1 MEKIMDNLVLEY
13 AEEIKKR
20 NLSLNTQEAYLSD
33 LKRFSEF
40 IEKRNE
46 KIADVT
52 EISIMAYVQQLI
64 SNDMANSSIARSM
77 ASIRG
82 LYKHLILKGIVQ
94 RDPTMRYESLKVKR
108 SLPVILTVE
117 EVDKLLSMPDLSTI
131 KGIRDR
137 AMLEVMYG
145 AGIRVSEMLEL
156 NMFDINIKLS
166 YIICREVS
174 KRERIIPIGSYAV
187 KCLMKY
193 YPVRNKINKYNKD
206 YVFLNLRGGKMTRQG
221 FWKIIKYYADEA
233 KINKS
238 INPYTLRHSFA
249 VHLLQNGADLK
260 CVQELLGHKD
270 MATTQIYYNMSKKNK
285 IAEVYKKTHP
295 RA

>member
-1 MEKIMDNLVLEY
+1 MDDLVFKY

-20 NLSLNTQEAYLSD
+20 NLSLNTQEAYLRD

-40 IEKRNE
+40 IENRNE
-46 KIADVT
+46 KLTDIT

-64 SNDMANSSIARSM
+64 TNGMANSSIVRNT

-82 LYKHLILKGIVQ
+82 LYRYLIRKGIVD

-108 SLPVILTVE
+108 NLPPILTIE
-117 EVDKLLSMPDLSTI
+117 EVDKLLSMPDLNTI

-137 AMLEVMYG
+137 AMLEVMYA
-145 AGIRVSEMLEL
+145 AGVRVSEMLEM
-156 NMFDINIKLS
+156 NMTDINIKLS
-166 YIICREVS
+166 YIICRETN

-187 KCLMKY
+187 NCLQKY
-193 YPVRNKINKYNKD
+193 YPMRNQINKYNND

-221 FWKIIKYYADEA
+221 FWKIIKHYAGEA
-233 KINKS
+233 KINKP
-238 INPYTLRHSFA
+238 INLYTLRHSFA

-270 MATTQIYYNMSKKNK
+270 MATTQIYYNMSGKSK